1 MFIEQAHVNRFV
13 RDSASVVHSWKLQ
26 NNGTLYYSFIIC
38 ETSNYASLSN
48 IQTSLSILN
57 GQTCMSGTCEVHI
70 YFGLHLIGFL
80 SDSYSYNTNIQ
91 LYGLIYEAIVLMFL
105 FTKVFYNLYNRSN
118 YITSSQSS
126 EMR

>member
-57 GQTCMSGTCEVHI
+57 GQTCMSETCMPYLFWTPFDWVFI
-70 YFGLHLIGFL
+70 RFL
-80 SDSYSYNTNIQ
+80 QLQHKHSTVWINI
-91 LYGLIYEAIVLMFL
+91 
-105 FTKVFYNLYNRSN
+105 
-118 YITSSQSS
+118 
-126 EMR
+126 